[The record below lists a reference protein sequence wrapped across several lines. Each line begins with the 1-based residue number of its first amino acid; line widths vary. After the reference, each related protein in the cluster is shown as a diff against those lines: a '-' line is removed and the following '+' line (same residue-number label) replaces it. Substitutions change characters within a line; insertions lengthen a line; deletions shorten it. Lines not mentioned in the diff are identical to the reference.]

1 MNVKDLTNISP
12 DKLFELLE
20 MSSFDIEKDI
30 NKVPNYIKEWLID
43 LDKIG
48 IDSTKYS
55 LILKS
60 MDSYQWK
67 NFYIFFYARWQ
78 KCIQDIYEQFNITL
92 KELPVYNKSIN
103 YQEVLLNYM
112 NQDIANKLFFINT
125 LQIFFVPYPN

>member
-1 MNVKDLTNISP
+1 MNVKELTNISP

-30 NKVPNYIKEWLID
+30 NKVPDYIKEWLID

-48 IDSTKYS
+48 VDSTKYS

>member
-30 NKVPNYIKEWLID
+30 NKVPGYIKEWLVD

-78 KCIQDIYEQFNITL
+78 KCIQDIHDKFNITL

-112 NQDIANKLFFINT
+112 NQDIANKIFFINT

>member
-30 NKVPNYIKEWLID
+30 NKVPDYIKEWLID

-112 NQDIANKLFFINT
+112 NQDIANKIFFINT

>member
-1 MNVKDLTNISP
+1 MNVKELTNISP

-30 NKVPNYIKEWLID
+30 NKVPDYIKEWLID
-43 LDKIG
+43 LDKFG

-112 NQDIANKLFFINT
+112 NQDIANKIFFINS

>member
-1 MNVKDLTNISP
+1 MNVKELTNISP

-30 NKVPNYIKEWLID
+30 NKVPDYIKEWLID
-43 LDKIG
+43 LDKFG

>member
-1 MNVKDLTNISP
+1 MNVKELTNISP

-30 NKVPNYIKEWLID
+30 NKVPNYIKEWLIN
-43 LDKIG
+43 LDKFG

-112 NQDIANKLFFINT
+112 NQDIANKIFFINT

>member
-30 NKVPNYIKEWLID
+30 NKVPGYIKDWLID
-43 LDKIG
+43 LDKFG

-67 NFYIFFYARWQ
+67 NFYIFFYSRWQ
-78 KCIQDIYEQFNITL
+78 KCIQDIQEQFNITL

>member
-30 NKVPNYIKEWLID
+30 NKVPDYIKEWLID

-92 KELPVYNKSIN
+92 KELPVYNISIN

>member
-1 MNVKDLTNISP
+1 MNVKELTNISP

-30 NKVPNYIKEWLID
+30 NKVPDYIKEWLID

-48 IDSTKYS
+48 VDSTKYS

-67 NFYIFFYARWQ
+67 NFYIFIYARWQ

>member
-1 MNVKDLTNISP
+1 MNVKELTNISP

-30 NKVPNYIKEWLID
+30 NKVPGYIKDWLID
-43 LDKIG
+43 LDKFG

>member
-1 MNVKDLTNISP
+1 MNVKELTNISP

-78 KCIQDIYEQFNITL
+78 KCIQDIQEQFNITL

-112 NQDIANKLFFINT
+112 NQDIANKIFFINT

>member
-1 MNVKDLTNISP
+1 MNVKELTNISP

-20 MSSFDIEKDI
+20 MSNFDIEKDI
-30 NKVPNYIKEWLID
+30 NKVPDYIKEWLID

-48 IDSTKYS
+48 VDSTKYS

-67 NFYIFFYARWQ
+67 NFYIFIYARWQ

>member
-1 MNVKDLTNISP
+1 MNVKELTNISP

-30 NKVPNYIKEWLID
+30 NKVPNYIKEWLIN
-43 LDKIG
+43 LDKFG

-78 KCIQDIYEQFNITL
+78 KCIQDIQEQFNITL

-112 NQDIANKLFFINT
+112 NQDIANKIFFINT

>member
-1 MNVKDLTNISP
+1 MNVKELTNISP

-30 NKVPNYIKEWLID
+30 NKVPDYIKEWLID

-48 IDSTKYS
+48 VDSTKYS

-112 NQDIANKLFFINT
+112 NQDIANKIFFINT

>member
-1 MNVKDLTNISP
+1 MNVKELTNISP